1 MWESKLSSI
10 TKVRFIMNRIILDC
24 KSPSYNETL
33 FGLSFLTTPNIYKNY
48 FKGRLGLHECG
59 AKSCDELKNF
69 AANIFLKLVI
79 KSRIGIRAP
88 IG

>member
-33 FGLSFLTTPNIYKNY
+33 FGLSFLTTPNLYKDC
-48 FKGRLGLHECG
+48 FKGRQRLHSC
-59 AKSCDELKNF
+59 ASVKKSFVHANCDWRQNL
-69 AANIFLKLVI
+69 
-79 KSRIGIRAP
+79 P
-88 IG
+88 